1 MATRLGVFVHSN
13 LSKDVGNDQTTLM
26 DIQDTLS
33 NAKQVL
39 KTHRD
44 QLKRRSRSVSP
55 LAESHDLFVGSP
67 PLKETSQWIIEDDIE
82 EEQIEENSIEERE
95 SGPEKVGE
103 AELKSPPC
111 GQVVPLFPKSA
122 WNETPLSNE
131 HTLVNN
137 DISVSST
144 EPIIRKRRLFSR
156 SAVVV
161 PVVQDKEDVVSEKK
175 IHSTSVTDIFISP
188 SSDDNVSASNE
199 ESTTER
205 STTSVSKSLQQQD
218 NNTAIS
224 FKIQEH
230 QDNTLDSSNEGTTEI
245 SEAELL
251 EYQHFLK
258 RLQSSSSGTVVT
270 VAPAPSSHRSSY
282 LHHKKSKIGI
292 ENIAL
297 PPSAKPDP
305 DKPVHSTSQTSFTSL
320 RCQSSTPSTTT
331 VHVLPSTDE
340 TLASTLLVTRE
351 TKEKRK
357 KKHPRNKIAPIPSD
371 VPSTTSPPT
380 QDNDLILE
388 DTNDW
393 IPPLQTIS
401 HTLTNKES
409 SDIVVSEV
417 TTNDV
422 IPSSKSTVPQTTGS
436 PKYKSQTV
444 NSKHESQ
451 AFNLPLS
458 NKKSD
463 IILSDVV
470 NDEPINVTSKKKG
483 LLNFESKKTSDIEI
497 TEVKDQPVKGHGRIR
512 LPPIELT
519 DFQGITEGDTRAKK
533 ETTAKIKKDSKM
545 KRDTK
550 NKDKKEEFSVPLTKI
565 EDDIKIEKDPETMK
579 DIEDTTMA
587 EVTREKTK
595 FETEAE
601 FEEDNDYEDQ
611 PMPLLRV
618 KSTLSLNFSRGK
630 SDIIS
635 FVLLTCSRL
644 CVPT

>member
-1 MATRLGVFVHSN
+1 MATRLGVFVHS
-13 LSKDVGNDQTTLM
+13 KDVANDQTTLM
-26 DIQDTLS
+26 DIQDTLA

-39 KTHRD
+39 KTHRE
-44 QLKRRSRSVSP
+44 QLKRRSGRVSP
-55 LAESHDLFVGSP
+55 LVGSHDLFIDS
-67 PLKETSQWIIEDDIE
+67 PLKETSQWIVGDDIE
-82 EEQIEENSIEERE
+82 EEQIEENHIEERE
-95 SGPEKVGE
+95 SGPEKVGGS
-103 AELKSPPC
+103 ELKSPPS

-122 WNETPLSNE
+122 WNEIPLSNE
-131 HTLVNN
+131 HNLVNN
-137 DISVSST
+137 DISASST
-144 EPIIRKRRLFSR
+144 EPTTRKRRLFSR

-161 PVVQDKEDVVSEKK
+161 PVLQDKEDVVSEKK

-188 SSDDNVSASNE
+188 SSDDKTSASNE
-199 ESTTER
+199 ECTTDR
-205 STTSVSKSLQQQD
+205 STASVNKSLPED
-218 NNTAIS
+218 NNTAVS
-224 FKIQEH
+224 FEIQEH

-251 EYQHFLK
+251 EHQQFLK

-320 RCQSSTPSTTT
+320 RRQSSTPSTTT
-331 VHVLPSTDE
+331 IHVLPSTDQ
-340 TLASTLLVTRE
+340 TLSSTMLVTRE

-357 KKHPRNKIAPIPSD
+357 KKRPRNKIAPIPND

-401 HTLTNKES
+401 HTLTSKES

-422 IPSSKSTVPQTTGS
+422 ILSSKSTVPQTTGS
-436 PKYKSQTV
+436 PKYESQTTGFPKYESQTV
-444 NSKHESQ
+444 NSKHESE
-451 AFNLPLS
+451 AFSLPLS

-497 TEVKDQPVKGHGRIR
+497 TEVKDQPARGRGRIC

-519 DFQGITEGDTRAKK
+519 DLQGITEGDTRAKK
-533 ETTAKIKKDSKM
+533 ESTAKIKKDSKM

-550 NKDKKEEFSVPLTKI
+550 NKEELSVPLTKI
-565 EDDIKIEKDPETMK
+565 EDDIKIEKDPETIK

-587 EVTREKTK
+587 KVTREKTK

-601 FEEDNDYEDQ
+601 FEEDNDCEDQ

-630 SDIIS
+630 SIIIS
-635 FVLLTCSRL
+635 SLY
-644 CVPT
+644 